1 MCRTGTCSE
10 NWSQVKEE
18 MAFRG
23 KEMMKKVLK
32 RVGENNLNPR
42 VKESLEKCIPRSKVV
57 MSRAK
62 RGLFAGRHIQFG
74 NSVSEDG
81 GNKTRRTWKPNVQ
94 EKRLFSYIL
103 DRHIRVKVTTHA
115 LRCIDKAGGIDEYLL
130 KTPYQKMD
138 TEIGVFWKAK
148 MEKLYEE
155 LGEKEVVFFAPEDEA
170 KFEQG
175 FKDLKLSEKEARKE
189 TRRKMFAGISKHK
202 LIGVESKDGQSIED
216 GEEIS
221 HGAQKQLVPVSYVL
235 AADKLK
241 VGSYVSNQ

>member
-1 MCRTGTCSE
+1 
-10 NWSQVKEE
+10 
-18 MAFRG
+18 
-23 KEMMKKVLK
+23 
-32 RVGENNLNPR
+32 
-42 VKESLEKCIPRSKVV
+42 
-57 MSRAK
+57 
-62 RGLFAGRHIQFG
+62 
-74 NSVSEDG
+74 
-81 GNKTRRTWKPNVQ
+81 
-94 EKRLFSYIL
+94 
-103 DRHIRVKVTTHA
+103 
-115 LRCIDKAGGIDEYLL
+115 
-130 KTPYQKMD
+130 MD

-189 TRRKMFAGISKHK
+189 TRRKMFSGISKHK

>member
-1 MCRTGTCSE
+1 M
-10 NWSQVKEE
+10 
-18 MAFRG
+18 
-23 KEMMKKVLK
+23 
-32 RVGENNLNPR
+32 
-42 VKESLEKCIPRSKVV
+42 
-57 MSRAK
+57 
-62 RGLFAGRHIQFG
+62 
-74 NSVSEDG
+74 
-81 GNKTRRTWKPNVQ
+81 
-94 EKRLFSYIL
+94 
-103 DRHIRVKVTTHA
+103 HA

-155 LGEKEVVFFAPEDEA
+155 LGEKEVVFFAPKDEA

-175 FKDLKLSEKEARKE
+175 FRDLKLSEKEARKE

-216 GEEIS
+216 SEEIS
-221 HGAQKQLVPVSYVL
+221 HGARKQLVPVSYVL

-241 VGSYVSNQ
+241 VGSYSNGTLNNEQRRRENAFELSGHTS